1 MSSSISA
8 TRSPTAR
15 PCRRQVSPATAPR
28 ACTSGSSCRSASMT
42 WRSACGIPHGPM
54 DSTISAPAASRL
66 GPTRCSSSTS
76 APTAAASSSGE
87 AQAMALL
94 QWKAQYSV
102 GIAAVDHEHR
112 ELIDL
117 INRLHDGLARGDAT
131 STEGFF
137 GDLFRGISAHF
148 ALEERFMRD
157 HHYDQVVQHK
167 ADHE

>member
-1 MSSSISA
+1 
-8 TRSPTAR
+8 
-15 PCRRQVSPATAPR
+15 
-28 ACTSGSSCRSASMT
+28 
-42 WRSACGIPHGPM
+42 
-54 DSTISAPAASRL
+54 
-66 GPTRCSSSTS
+66 
-76 APTAAASSSGE
+76 
-87 AQAMALL
+87 MALL

-167 ADHE
+167 ADHERLLDEIRDIMEGAVGSRESSVSALSQRLDAWFSRHFETHDARLHKAFGDAGH